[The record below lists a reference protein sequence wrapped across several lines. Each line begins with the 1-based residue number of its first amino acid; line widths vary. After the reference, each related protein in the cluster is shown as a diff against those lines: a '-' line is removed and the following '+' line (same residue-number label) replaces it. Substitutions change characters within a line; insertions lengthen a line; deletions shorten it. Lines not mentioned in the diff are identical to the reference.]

1 MVDFSENPAFYNR
14 IIPKEKLLETDSDA
28 FFQVEDVTWI
38 MSIKPG
44 IRNVTSYVNTRQR
57 MRMEEIEVLRITG
70 ELYAS
75 KDFLAVA
82 RSISK
87 KILYPCVLIF
97 GEENRYKFV
106 TWSFLDSVKQP
117 DKSIATSFYES
128 TWIREPFCSE
138 RTKRCAETVFHILLH
153 GEGSIRDLF
162 QEICSSI
169 LACSPKFLG
178 SRAHLQRILYALIG
192 KKSSPVMN
200 RIEGTLH
207 HYILNPHQRYQK
219 NVYSDNYRYFYEYED
234 VWHAFMN
241 DEQLRGI
248 IEKRRF
254 RDMEDLVYC
263 VDAQYEAK
271 N

>member
-1 MVDFSENPAFYNR
+1 MVEFTENPAFYNR
-14 IIPKEKLLETDSDA
+14 KIPKEKL
-28 FFQVEDVTWI
+28 VEMGTMAYDQIWDITWI

-44 IRNVTSYVNTRQR
+44 IRNVTSYVSARQR

-70 ELYAS
+70 EMYAS

-97 GEENRYKFV
+97 GEENQYKFV

-117 DKSIATSFYES
+117 DKTISTSFYES
-128 TWIREPFCSE
+128 TWIREPFYSE
-138 RTKRCAETVFHILLH
+138 RTKRCAETVFHTLLH
-153 GEGSIRDLF
+153 GEGSIRNLF

-169 LACSPKFLG
+169 LACSPKYLG

-192 KKSSPVMN
+192 KKSSPVIN
-200 RIEGTLH
+200 NIERTLH

-219 NVYSDNYRYFYEYED
+219 NVYSIDYRYFYEYEN
-234 VWHAFMN
+234 VWHAFMS
-241 DEQLRGI
+241 DEQMREI

-263 VDAQYEAK
+263 VDAQYETK
-271 N
+271 

>member
-1 MVDFSENPAFYNR
+1 MVDFTKNPAFYNR
-14 IIPKEKLLETDSDA
+14 IIPKEKLVDLGTMAYDQIWDI
-28 FFQVEDVTWI
+28 TWI

-57 MRMEEIEVLRITG
+57 MRLEEIEVLWITG
-70 ELYAS
+70 VMYES

-117 DKSIATSFYES
+117 DKTISTSFYES
-128 TWIREPFCSE
+128 TWIREPFDSD
-138 RTKRCAETVFHILLH
+138 RTKRCAETVFHILLN
-153 GEGSIRDLF
+153 GEGSIRELF
-162 QEICSSI
+162 QEICNSI
-169 LACSPKFLG
+169 LACSPKYLG
-178 SRAHLQRILYALIG
+178 SRAHLQKIIYALTG
-192 KKSSPVMN
+192 KKSIPHLNS
-200 RIEGTLH
+200 IERTLH
-207 HYILNPHQRYQK
+207 HYVLNPKARYQK
-219 NVYSDNYRYFYEYED
+219 NIYSDNYRLFYEYED

-241 DEQLRGI
+241 DEQLKNI

-263 VDAQYEAK
+263 VDAQYETK
-271 N
+271 Y